1 MRALALALCLALPQE
16 SPARS
21 LEWRLYCAAMRAAGD
36 FLAAARDR
44 PGGALARGGPPQHRG
59 FEHQYIAHLASRS
72 AAVHALHSA
81 TITDLAVSPDGKWLA
96 TACGDGS
103 ARIVEAESG
112 ATRHELVFP
121 RPPSGRPSFH
131 PTARGSPW
139 PLRTARPGCTR
150 WRAGASSRF
159 SPGRARRGGALA
171 FGPDDLLAVCS
182 WDRTPERGVWGIVE
196 LWDSVKGVRLEHLE
210 HGVKPIAAID
220 FNADGTLL
228 AAGTWD
234 GDVALWTVGGWGE
247 ARRLFAPKND
257 DYQAVRD
264 LAFAPPG
271 PAGDELAVSYADGRA
286 RLYDA
291 RTLTLLCTLDTTAPG
306 VVKELND
313 LCYLP
318 DGARLATVGA
328 DLTLRLWERASGKL
342 LSEYA
347 GHTRS
352 VQSVAAHPGGKL
364 LFTGAADGSVRTWD
378 LEALEP
384 ARSIW
389 RGPSTSYSLALS
401 PDGSRAATTGWGG
414 FVRIVEVETGR
425 ELARW
430 DGHGTSGV
438 GVDWS
443 ADGRFLSTTGN
454 DGRIVLW
461 DAETRAELKVLA
473 DHEGQVLATA
483 FSPDSRLLAGAGA
496 GGDVCLWSVPD
507 GAPLA
512 ALADAPGQV
521 DYLHF
526 RPGPGSPP
534 GTPTASCGC
543 GTSAPTSSRRARGP
557 SARCARPGLPPAR
570 ERAPERR
577 GPRCG
582 AGTHTRA
589 RRSVRSRRRRAAC
602 FTCRSPPTAGASRP
616 VSAMATSSCGTR
628 SRVRAS
634 CASPTRQESSSR
646 AGRAEATRSSPC
658 PWTRPCACC
667 ARAEAVPGPR
677 HRPGSGVFG
686 RGPPPRSRPL
696 GPGRGRLLPA
706 SPAPRPAPWSAGTG
720 LRAQGLEPIPRHAIV
735 I

>member
-1 MRALALALCLALPQE
+1 MRALALALCLLLPQE

-21 LEWRLYCAAMRAAGD
+21 LEWRLYCAAMRAAETSLRLHETD
-36 FLAAARDR
+36 QVARWLAEA
-44 PGGALARGGPPQHRG
+44 PPQHRG

-81 TITDLAVSPDGKWLA
+81 TITDLAVSLDGKWLA

-103 ARIVEAESG
+103 ARIVDAESG
-112 ATRHELVFP
+112 ATRHELRVSKAAVWSPEFSP
-121 RPPSGRPSFH
+121 DGARLAVASSDGKTRLYEVESGREL
-131 PTARGSPW
+131 AVLAG
-139 PLRTARPGCTR
+139 PGKGV
-150 WRAGASSRF
+150 A
-159 SPGRARRGGALA
+159 ALA

-220 FNADGTLL
+220 FNAGGTLL

-291 RTLTLLCTLDTTAPG
+291 RTLALLRTLDTTAPG

-352 VQSVAAHPGGKL
+352 VQSVVAHPGGKL
-364 LFTGAADGSVRTWD
+364 LHTGAADGSVRTWD

-430 DGHGTSGV
+430 DGHGSSGV

-461 DAETRAELKVLA
+461 DAESRAELKVLA

-512 ALADAPGQV
+512 TLADAPGRV

-526 RPGPGSPP
+526 SPD
-534 GTPTASCGC
+534 GTRLAAGHSDGIV
-543 GTSAPTSSRRARGP
+543 R
-557 SARCARPGLPPAR
+557 LWDL
-570 ERAPERR
+570 
-577 GPRCG
+577 
-582 AGTHTRA
+582 GTHKLAA
-589 RRSVRSRRRRAAC
+589 RLE
-602 FTCRSPPTAGASRP
+602 G
-616 VSAMATSSCGTR
+616 
-628 SRVRAS
+628 
-634 CASPTRQESSSR
+634 
-646 AGRAEATRSSPC
+646 
-658 PWTRPCACC
+658 
-667 ARAEAVPGPR
+667 
-677 HRPGSGVFG
+677 HRPGALALAFHPLENVLLSAGGRELRRWDAHSGKALGAFPEASSSVNHLSFAPDGRRIAAGLGNGDLELWDAQSGEVVLREPHTAGVFFTRWSR
-686 RGPPPRSRPL
+686 RGDAL
-696 GPGRGRLLPA
+696 FALPMDQTV
-706 SPAPRPAPWSAGTG
+706 RV
-720 LRAQGLEPIPRHAIV
+720 LRTR
-735 I
+735 